1 MGTPKLLPCPFCG
14 CTNVRSFHVFGS
26 GRYRIDCNACNGGF
40 EANDPE
46 RAIALWNRR
55 SDRAGLIAGLREA
68 EAKAR
73 EFREHWSCAGG
84 FGGHSAAARI
94 IADTLS
100 ARITALEE
108 EGKS

>member
-1 MGTPKLLPCPFCG
+1 MGAREDEFPGAAQCAADLAKIG
-14 CTNVRSFHVFGS
+14 V
-26 GRYRIDCNACNGGF
+26 
-40 EANDPE
+40 EAGY
-46 RAIALWNRR
+46 
-55 SDRAGLIAGLREA
+55 RAGLIAGLREA

-108 EGKS
+108 EGKT